1 MGRMKKAGPSRKLRD
16 EMLFKL
22 IRNYLLVYLPV
33 QRESS
38 QHTVTDYRT
47 VLSQYLSFVAE
58 KNGIK
63 LNAVAFDMF
72 NRENVDAYLEY
83 LTGERGL
90 STATRNNRLAAIR
103 AFVSYASACYPE
115 YMALESELAAIK
127 VQKDDPFSKVDYMT
141 ENAVTAL
148 LNEPDA
154 KTKIG
159 LRDRFL
165 MIFLY
170 DSGAR
175 ISEALGVRLRDVKL
189 GNSPQVLL
197 FGKGNKVRTVP
208 LMEKTVEHLQQYI
221 TVFHKDEPPT
231 SEATLF
237 YILHK
242 GKKEPMNDETVRV
255 RLQKYA
261 DSAREKCSEIP
272 QKVHPHLWRHT
283 RAMHLYQHGMDLS
296 LVSQWLGHT
305 NLSTSLVYAYAD
317 TQHKRNAIEKAMG
330 EEHSGIADA
339 SLCTVNDDEL
349 LKKLYGL

>member
-1 MGRMKKAGPSRKLRD
+1 MGRMKKAETTAKLRD
-16 EMLFKL
+16 EKLFKL

-33 QRESS
+33 QREASP
-38 QHTVTDYRT
+38 HTVTDYRT
-47 VLSQYLSFVAE
+47 VLSQYLSFAAE
-58 KNGIK
+58 KNSIK
-63 LNAVAFDMF
+63 LNAVTFDMF
-72 NRENVDAYLEY
+72 NRKNVDAFLDY
-83 LTGERGL
+83 LTAEKKY
-90 STATRNNRLAAIR
+90 SPATRNNRLAAIR

-115 YMALESELAAIK
+115 YIALESELSAIK

-175 ISEALGVRLRDVKL
+175 ISEALGVRLCDVKL
-189 GNSPQVLL
+189 DKSPQVLL
-197 FGKGNKVRTVP
+197 FGKGSKVRAVP
-208 LMEKTVEHLQQYI
+208 LMEKTVEHLNQYMYA
-221 TVFHKDEPPT
+221 FHKGESLT
-231 SEATLF
+231 STVTLF
-237 YILHK
+237 YVLHK
-242 GKKEPMNDETVRV
+242 GKKEPINDETVRV

-261 DSAREKCSEIP
+261 DTARKKCPEVP

-296 LVSQWLGHT
+296 LVSQWLGHA

-317 TQHKRNAIEKAMG
+317 TEHKRDAIEKAMG
-330 EEHSGIADA
+330 GEHSGIMDTT
-339 SLCTVNDDEL
+339 LCTVDDDEL
-349 LKKLYGL
+349 LKKLYGM